1 MASAGGAGGTLL
13 QRVVLID
20 FVVQPQLAWL
30 VWKQN
35 PPAWAT
41 NLVEHKVET
50 VERTPHPNPTA
61 NRNPKPISGYA
72 KQLPN
77 IRGQIWFLVLISVWQ
92 TGRRPSWLAGW
103 HLPGQV
109 FECAVP
115 VCVL

>member
-20 FVVQPQLAWL
+20 FVVQPQLARL

-50 VERTPHPNPTA
+50 VERTPHPNPNPTA
-61 NRNPKPISGYA
+61 NRNQKNQYRAMQNSCQTFAA
-72 KQLPN
+72 KF
-77 IRGQIWFLVLISVWQ
+77 GFWS
-92 TGRRPSWLAGW
+92 
-103 HLPGQV
+103 
-109 FECAVP
+109 
-115 VCVL
+115 

>member
-20 FVVQPQLAWL
+20 FVVQPQLARL

-50 VERTPHPNPTA
+50 VERTPHPNPNPTA
-61 NRNPKPISGYA
+61 NRNQKTNIGLCKTVA
-72 KQLPN
+72 KHSRPN
-77 IRGQIWFLVLISVWQ
+77 LVFGPNFGMANEPQ
-92 TGRRPSWLAGW
+92 AAGLAGW
-103 HLPGQV
+103 LAPSRPGI
-109 FECAVP
+109 
-115 VCVL
+115 